1 MADTLFLRRKKILI
15 NRTIYIEIKS
25 RIFKNTEILIK
36 YFEGERSAEAC
47 KKGCPNYGKKWSC
60 PPLASPFLNIVKNYS
75 HAVMLVFSTE
85 MKYYQDI
92 KNKYLAVKAAN
103 ATLKT
108 TIEKCTRDLETYM
121 KGYSLLSGSCRQCKP
136 CQCKKGL
143 PCKHPDKM
151 RYSMEATGL
160 NVQQLSID
168 FLNHELLWYRDKTL
182 PRYTST
188 ATLIL
193 FNQDLDMDDVGRV
206 LEGAIKKHIG

>member
-1 MADTLFLRRKKILI
+1 MVDTLFLRRKKILI

-36 YFEGERSAEAC
+36 YFEGERLAEAC

-75 HAVMLVFSTE
+75 HAVMLVFST
-85 MKYYQDI
+85 
-92 KNKYLAVKAAN
+92 
-103 ATLKT
+103 
-108 TIEKCTRDLETYM
+108 
-121 KGYSLLSGSCRQCKP
+121 
-136 CQCKKGL
+136 
-143 PCKHPDKM
+143 
-151 RYSMEATGL
+151 
-160 NVQQLSID
+160 
-168 FLNHELLWYRDKTL
+168 
-182 PRYTST
+182 